1 MSYRLY
7 TCDICIREGHEE
19 VGCHTPNELIQV
31 GENVVCQGCLE
42 CGLFPELDDL
52 PQEQFVPA
60 EDKLI
65 ATLEAENTLLTQ
77 RVEELGAAGRKLI
90 ADIATYQYSSV
101 PPRGLPAI
109 ASAANELARVLA
121 EEPA

>member
-1 MSYRLY
+1 MSDRLY
-7 TCDICIREGHEE
+7 TCDICIREGHED
-19 VGCHTPNELIQV
+19 VGCHSPNELIQV

-65 ATLEAENTLLTQ
+65 ATLQAENKALSTRNALLEVEYTKVWDVLRTYNPQDIELEYIGFISVSEKTDAAQ
-77 RVEELGAAGRKLI
+77 RVE
-90 ADIATYQYSSV
+90 
-101 PPRGLPAI
+101 
-109 ASAANELARVLA
+109 
-121 EEPA
+121 